1 MDMRGTKD
9 ISKHILHSCIMPR
22 MPALPCITAVCLV
35 VCGAILSGCTDNPP
49 ALDPET
55 GSVRILSSPPGA
67 EVYLNGEYRGTTPAT
82 ISGIPAGTH
91 SLELRADGYDRWT
104 SPVIVQR
111 GGLANISAALHVIPG
126 TTVPVTFAAT
136 VTPIALKGY
145 PDIHIDGYWT
155 YPPGISGS
163 TENPVP
169 LLIHAD
175 GFNVGDADARVV
187 TASANLYHG
196 GRQICW
202 KTVYFGTMK
211 AGGHVTTDTM
221 ISCPLPSNL
230 KSADLTIRFENIV
243 VSR

>member
-1 MDMRGTKD
+1 MTRV
-9 ISKHILHSCIMPR
+9 
-22 MPALPCITAVCLV
+22 PALPFITAVCLV
-35 VCGAILSGCTDNPP
+35 VCGVFLSGCTDNPP
-49 ALDPET
+49 TLDQET

-67 EVYLNGEYRGTTPAT
+67 EIYLNGEYRGTTPAT
-82 ISGIPAGTH
+82 ISGIPAGTY
-91 SLELRADGYDRWT
+91 SLELRANGYDRWT
-104 SPVIVQR
+104 SPLIVQP
-111 GGLANISAALHVIPG
+111 GGLANISAALNVIPG
-126 TTVPVTFAAT
+126 TTVPVTFAT
-136 VTPIALKGY
+136 PVTLIEKKGY

-155 YPPGISGS
+155 YPPGVSGS

-175 GFNVGDADARVV
+175 GFNVGDTDARVV
-187 TASANLYHG
+187 TASANLYYG

-221 ISCPLPSNL
+221 ISCSLPSNL

-243 VSR
+243 ISR